1 MLVLLCARRV
11 MPSVRLLCLIM
22 SLTKTALTISMFAVF
37 LISGC
42 GTNTKPVRDPDLVLE
57 GYNPPKFRISGQG
70 MLDIIEVSGPDPN
83 RKAAEGAIPY
93 SKDYWVIMP
102 KGDYKLS
109 RLEELGPV
117 IYGHKPEG
125 FEQWVPRSGEVPAL
139 VEGETYHIHLRT
151 KNGPAVSRFF
161 VLRDGKIIATGDGS

>member
-1 MLVLLCARRV
+1 MN
-11 MPSVRLLCLIM
+11 
-22 SLTKTALTISMFAVF
+22 LTKTY
-37 LISGC
+37 LILSLLLVSFTSGC
-42 GTNTKPVRDPDLVLE
+42 GTDTKTVRYPNLVIE

-70 MLDIIEVSGPDPN
+70 VLDIIEVSGPDLS

-102 KGDYKLS
+102 KGEYNLS
-109 RLEELGPV
+109 RLEERGPV
-117 IYGHKPEG
+117 IYGQKPEG
-125 FEQWVPRSGEVPAL
+125 FEQWVPRSGEVPPL
-139 VEGETYHIHLRT
+139 VEGETYHVHLRT